1 MMGGR
6 RGRTQP
12 ELFKTNLDH
21 AAHPALLAPLRRAAA
36 LRAGRAAVIARLA
49 TWRRLPFV
57 PVVAL
62 ERLPQPLQLQ
72 DQRGALR
79 ADVARFAARMLQNFV
94 RDVAIVSHDAAPSS
108 EAARCTTFGAAAVF
122 GAVTCCWP
130 AALTR
135 ANTSSRRPKAIA
147 LPS

>member
-6 RGRTQP
+6 RGGTQS
-12 ELFKTNLDH
+12 ELFEANLDH
-21 AAHPALLAPLRRAAA
+21 AAHAALFAPPWRAAA
-36 LRAGRAAVIARLA
+36 LRAGRAVMARLA

-72 DQRGALR
+72 DQGGALR

-94 RDVAIVSHDAAPSS
+94 MDAAIVSHDAAPSS

-122 GAVTCCWP
+122 GAVTCWP